1 MRRLKEI
8 IPKVLAGIASVI
20 IAVVLLII
28 MAGVVQVLSLGIDW
42 VFNNTNTT
50 TEFIETVKL
59 TGFFVG
65 ICALTD
71 EVRKMIRY

>member
-1 MRRLKEI
+1 MRRLKETV
-8 IPKVLAGIASVI
+8 PKVLAGIASVI

-42 VFNNTNTT
+42 VFNINVTP
-50 TEFIETVKL
+50 EFIETVKL
-59 TGFFVG
+59 IGFFVG

-71 EVRKMIRY
+71 GVRKMIRY

>member
-28 MAGVVQVLSLGIDW
+28 MAGVVQVLSLGMGL
-42 VFNNTNTT
+42 VFNNATP
-50 TEFIETVKL
+50 EFIETVKS

-65 ICALTD
+65 LYALAS
-71 EVRKMIRY
+71 EFRKMIRY

>member
-59 TGFFVG
+59 TGLFVG
-65 ICALTD
+65 LCALID
-71 EVRKMIRY
+71 GVRKMIRY

>member
-1 MRRLKEI
+1 MRRWKETVS
-8 IPKVLAGIASVI
+8 KVLVGLASILV
-20 IAVVLLII
+20 AVGLLII
-28 MAGVVQVLSLGIDW
+28 SAGLVQVLFLGIDW

-65 ICALTD
+65 LCALID
-71 EVRKMIRY
+71 GVRKMIRY

>member
-1 MRRLKEI
+1 MRRWKEI
-8 IPKVLAGIASVI
+8 IPKVLAGITEVI

-28 MAGVVQVLSLGIDW
+28 MAGVAQVLSLGIYW

-59 TGFFVG
+59 IGFFVG
-65 ICALTD
+65 LWALTD
-71 EVRKMIRY
+71 GG

>member
-65 ICALTD
+65 LCALTD

>member
-59 TGFFVG
+59 IGFFVG
-65 ICALTD
+65 LCALTD
-71 EVRKMIRY
+71 GVRKMIRH

>member
-28 MAGVVQVLSLGIDW
+28 MAGVVQVLSLGTDW
-42 VFNNTNTT
+42 VFNINVTP
-50 TEFIETVKL
+50 EFIETVKL
-59 TGFFVG
+59 IGFFVG
-65 ICALTD
+65 LRALAD
-71 EVRKMIRY
+71 GVRKMIRY

>member
-28 MAGVVQVLSLGIDW
+28 MTGVVQVLSLGIDW

-65 ICALTD
+65 LCALID
-71 EVRKMIRY
+71 GVRKMIRY

>member
-65 ICALTD
+65 LCALID
-71 EVRKMIRY
+71 GVRKMIRY

>member
-1 MRRLKEI
+1 MRRLKETV
-8 IPKVLAGIASVI
+8 PKVLAGIASVI

-65 ICALTD
+65 LCALTD

>member
-1 MRRLKEI
+1 MRRWKETVS
-8 IPKVLAGIASVI
+8 KVLAGLASLTTAI
-20 IAVVLLII
+20 GLLII

-65 ICALTD
+65 LCALID
-71 EVRKMIRY
+71 GVRKMIRY

>member
-1 MRRLKEI
+1 MRRFKEI
-8 IPKVLAGIASVI
+8 IPKVLAGITSVI

-65 ICALTD
+65 LCALTD
-71 EVRKMIRY
+71 GVRKMIRY